1 MDVVPPGVG
10 VETAVAPGVGATLL
24 DDVTR
29 SVVAGLVV
37 GAVGKKN

>member
-10 VETAVAPGVGATLL
+10 LEAAVAPGVGATLL

-29 SVVAGLVV
+29 SVAVLVV